1 MGNPCSARPSHG
13 PVHYDWPVIEPPD
26 PQLGHR
32 RRAGQVQDWIALT
45 REPLTSTEVTE
56 WVTTP
61 ASGAVVVFSGVVRDH
76 SDDRA
81 GVTGLTYE
89 AYEHEVERR
98 LREVAG
104 ETRRRWPGVERLALL
119 HRTGAM
125 SLSETSVIVA
135 VSTPHRGEAFDAA
148 RFAIDTLKETVPI
161 WKREHWA
168 EGSDWAEG
176 SHAVR
181 AVREPDPA

>member
-1 MGNPCSARPSHG
+1 
-13 PVHYDWPVIEPPD
+13 VIEPP
-26 PQLGHR
+26 
-32 RRAGQVQDWIALT
+32 AGQLQAQDWIALT
-45 REPLTSTEVTE
+45 SEAISSMDVTA

-104 ETRRRWPGVERLALL
+104 ETRRRWPAVERLALL

-168 EGSDWAEG
+168 DGSDWAES
-176 SHAVR
+176 SHPVR